1 MDRPSHD
8 RWLEQHSY
16 LQPLADLQAS
26 LDAAAAGAHIPASRE
41 PHWDAYRH
49 DFADGVPMLASQSIA
64 IDWRPAGDAL
74 REVIRQLDLQPVP
87 SALAPRLAIVRR
99 ELDADPDVSHRAIA
113 ALLEPAGFSTDE
125 PGLWQLLGW
134 DVVSRMFRDLVPAFG
149 RWRDEER
156 WLRPYCPTC
165 GAAPAMAQ
173 LVGSDPGRMRLLSC
187 GCCRTRWRYR
197 RTGCPF
203 CRTDDDH
210 RLAGFAVEGEGR
222 LRIDYCEQ
230 CRGYLKTYVGEG
242 SETLLL
248 ADWTSLHLDVVAR
261 DKGLNRLADS
271 LFRF

>member
-1 MDRPSHD
+1 MGRPP
-8 RWLEQHSY
+8 RETWLETHAY

-26 LDAAAAGAHIPASRE
+26 LDATAAAVEIPASAE
-41 PHWDAYRH
+41 PRWDDYRH
-49 DFADGVPMLASQSIA
+49 DFLDGVPILASQAIA

-74 REVIRQLDLQPVP
+74 RDMIRQLPAHSLPA
-87 SALAPRLAIVRR
+87 ALAQRLDVVGR
-99 ELDADPDVSHRAIA
+99 ELDANAEASHHAIA
-113 ALLEPAGFSTDE
+113 ALLEPATFDSRE

-134 DVVSRMFRDLVPAFG
+134 DVVSRMFRELVPAFE

-156 WLRPYCPTC
+156 WMRPYCPTC

-173 LVGSDPGRMRLLSC
+173 LVGSDPGRMRMLAC
-187 GCCRTRWRYR
+187 GCCRSRWRYR

-203 CRTDDDH
+203 CRTADDH
-210 RLAGFAVEGEGR
+210 RLAAFAVEGEGR

-242 SETLLL
+242 SETLWL

-261 DKGLNRLADS
+261 DRGLNRLADS